1 MNKREQLIKGL
12 KEIKDTIYVTY
23 TNAVDTITTKKI
35 NFDETINN
43 LEKNTREVIGLKDI
57 LSNISPANY
66 ISHNYSVPNSILG
79 GYQTAEIKAK
89 NGVNYLELTYLDGK
103 AKVTCE
109 RIDTKAF
116 FPVYKYKIN
125 RIYNGQNGLA
135 SYIYDNHCNRV
146 DYHVFL
152 RNDEGIS
159 NINGQIKSKRY
170 EMIYA
175 DGKTKAYSYDS
186 LSVIKPLFDFKSE
199 NMAVIANVV
208 ENFRPQY
215 LPTYEDTFVSEVV
228 NDKVHFKYNGLDQTD
243 LNSFISREGM
253 RSALDSYIS
262 GELRPANALTKKR
275 K

>member
-57 LSNISPANY
+57 LSRISPANY
-66 ISHNYSVPNSILG
+66 ISHNYSVPNSLLG

-89 NGVNYLELTYLDGK
+89 NGVNYLELIYLDGK

-109 RIDTKAF
+109 RIDTKSI

-125 RIYNGQNGLA
+125 RIYNRQNGLA
-135 SYIYDNHCNRV
+135 SYIYDTQSNRV

-159 NINGQIKSKRY
+159 NIKGQIKSNRY

-175 DGKTKAYSYDS
+175 DGETKAYSYDS

-228 NDKVHFKYNGLDQTD
+228 NDKVHCKYNGLDHND
-243 LNSFISREGM
+243 LNSFISGEGM
-253 RSALDSYIS
+253 RIALDSYMS